1 MKEGERVER
10 PAAMELAMELEPGAR
25 EGKERLRCAHAI
37 LDAERPRMRNTSGT
51 MESLDT
57 LLALTCG
64 DIAVGESP
72 ALLAHW
78 SGAGCRC
85 RHGLRWLCC
94 IEKKLR

>member
-72 ALLAHW
+72 ELLAHW

-94 IEKKLR
+94 IEKKLQ